1 VVAGDL
7 GKPAMQALSKLI
19 GGILTLGTT
28 LPRDDDAGR
37 GHPGEAGEP
46 DELPAHAHSRV
57 G

>member
-28 LPRDDDAGR
+28 LPRDDNAGR